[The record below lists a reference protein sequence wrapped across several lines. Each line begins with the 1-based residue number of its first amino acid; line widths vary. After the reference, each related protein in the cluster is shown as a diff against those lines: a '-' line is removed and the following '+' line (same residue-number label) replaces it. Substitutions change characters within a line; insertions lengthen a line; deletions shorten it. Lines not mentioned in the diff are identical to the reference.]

1 MSKMGKPIETESR
14 VKGRDE
20 EGLRNKGG
28 MYFWSDENVLK
39 LIMTLISQ
47 PVNVVKIPVI
57 YTLGIGYSSKFCL

>member
-1 MSKMGKPIETESR
+1 
-14 VKGRDE
+14 
-20 EGLRNKGG
+20 

-39 LIMTLISQ
+39 LIMMLISQ

>member
-14 VKGRDE
+14 VKRRDE

-39 LIMTLISQ
+39 LITMLISQ
-47 PVNVVKIPVI
+47 LCKCTENQ
-57 YTLGIGYSSKFCL
+57 